1 MRHDETY
8 FAQREAAAQAMG
20 GPDAIYDRLDNAS
33 DEEARTWLAARTPIE
48 REVITFLL
56 SLRLPLPDPNA
67 DLIALLALDE
77 RVLYGRLKMAT
88 PEMRARFANYL
99 QTREECRTPEGLAR
113 LFALLDS
120 LTAPADNAQISAPD
134 SV

>member
-1 MRHDETY
+1 MIHDETY
-8 FAQREAAAQAMG
+8 FQRMGAALASLG
-20 GPDAIYDRLDNAS
+20 GIEPIDRLETMS
-33 DEEARTWLAARTPIE
+33 DEEARTWLAARTAAE
-48 REVITFLL
+48 REVIALL
-56 SLRLPLPDPNA
+56 LEFKLPAPDPNA
-67 DLIALLALDE
+67 DLVALLALDE

-88 PEMRARFANYL
+88 PETRARFANYL

-120 LTAPADNAQISAPD
+120 LKAPADNAQISAPD